1 MKQPH
6 ILALFLAATLSLSAT
21 ETALVRARWSGFVTT
36 DKVERVMANAYV
48 TAKPLGDAQAIP
60 LHDAGKTIVYDWETG
75 DADDLLAAV
84 GVGAEYVRTSRPL
97 EARAIIGADA
107 AKGKTAPVA
116 ADAFRIRDPFILADD
131 ATKTYYLYETTDPYT
146 GRPYARGVSV
156 RTSKD
161 LRLWSRPQPVMSVPP
176 KDHCRTVWAPEVC
189 KIGARYLMFATLS
202 VYPDREGARGPNA
215 ARHECRRGTWIS
227 ESAAPTGP
235 FRPVTG

>member
-1 MKQPH
+1 MKRM
-6 ILALFLAATLSLSAT
+6 LATMATAALTACAAAA
-21 ETALVRARWSGFVTT
+21 EIALVRARWSEFVTT
-36 DKVERVMANAYV
+36 DKVERVMANAHV

-60 LHDAGKTIVYDWETG
+60 LHDAGKTIVYDWESG

-131 ATKTYYLYETTDPYT
+131 ATKTYYLYETTDPYI

-161 LRLWSRPQPVMSVPP
+161 LLRWSRPQPVMSLCASMPV
-176 KDHCRTVWAPEVC
+176 HIIWAR
-189 KIGARYLMFATLS
+189 AS
-202 VYPDREGARGPNA
+202 
-215 ARHECRRGTWIS
+215 
-227 ESAAPTGP
+227 
-235 FRPVTG
+235 